1 MSYIVIEGLHKK
13 YDQATVLS
21 NIDMTIDKGQ
31 FITLLGPSGCGKSTI
46 LRIIAGLTDATAGSI
61 QIEGKNMR
69 GVEPKERQV
78 GMVFQS
84 YALFPNMTVKENIA
98 FGLRMQKVNNAEIE
112 QRVQE
117 MLAIVH
123 LTEKSNAFPKELS
136 GGQQQRVALARALI
150 VRPKVL
156 LLDEPLSAL
165 DAQIR
170 KKLQADLRAIQRQL
184 EMTMILVTHDQDEAM
199 AVSDKI
205 FVMNNGEIAQSGT
218 PTAIYTHPK
227 SEFIARFIGHYN
239 VFPRQVLETMIG
251 QKLPG
256 DQMKFAIRPEAIHI
270 EKQDGDYCLSGVA
283 IQSLMTGNIIRTSF
297 KSDCDFAMEQL
308 HRRGQTL
315 EIGKRYTCYVAKE
328 DVIALL

>member
-13 YDQATVLS
+13 YEQTTVLS
-21 NIDMTIDKGQ
+21 NIEMTIEKGQ

-46 LRIIAGLTDATAGSI
+46 LRIVAGLTDATAGKI
-61 QIEGKNMR
+61 QIEGKNM
-69 GVEPKERQV
+69 GGIQPKERQV

-98 FGLRMQKVNNAEIE
+98 FGLRMQKINNAEVE
-112 QRVQE
+112 HRVQE
-117 MLAIVH
+117 ILAIVH
-123 LTEKSNAFPKELS
+123 LTEKANAYPKELS

-170 KKLQADLRAIQRQL
+170 KKLQSDLRAIQRQL
-184 EMTMILVTHDQDEAM
+184 GMTMILVTHDQDEAM

-205 FVMNNGEIAQSGT
+205 FVMSNGEIAQSGT
-218 PTAIYTHPK
+218 PTEIYTNPK
-227 SEFIARFIGHYN
+227 SEFIANFIGHYN

-251 QKLPG
+251 TKLPG
-256 DQMKFAIRPEAIHI
+256 NSGKFAIRPEAVHV
-270 EKQDGDYCLSGVA
+270 EMKDGDFCLLGVA
-283 IQSLMTGNIIRTSF
+283 TQSLMSGNIIRTTLEG
-297 KSDCDFAMEQL
+297 DFTFTMEQL
-308 HRRGQTL
+308 HQRGQTL
-315 EIGKRYTCYVAKE
+315 ELGKNYKCYVAKE
-328 DVIALL
+328 DVIALS

>member
-13 YDQATVLS
+13 YEQTTVLS
-21 NIDMTIDKGQ
+21 NIEMTIEKGQ

-46 LRIIAGLTDATAGSI
+46 LRIVAGLTDATAGKI
-61 QIEGKNMR
+61 QIEGKNM
-69 GVEPKERQV
+69 GGIQPKERQV

-98 FGLRMQKVNNAEIE
+98 FGLRMQKINNAEVE
-112 QRVQE
+112 HRVQE
-117 MLAIVH
+117 ILAIVH
-123 LTEKSNAFPKELS
+123 LTEKANAYPKELS

-170 KKLQADLRAIQRQL
+170 KKLQSDLRAIQRQL
-184 EMTMILVTHDQDEAM
+184 GMTMILVTHDQDEAM

-205 FVMNNGEIAQSGT
+205 FVMSNGEIAQSGT
-218 PTAIYTHPK
+218 PTEIYTNPK
-227 SEFIARFIGHYN
+227 SEFIANFIGHYN

-251 QKLPG
+251 TKLPG
-256 DQMKFAIRPEAIHI
+256 HSGKFAIRPEAVHV
-270 EKQDGDYCLSGVA
+270 EKKDGDFCLLGVA
-283 IQSLMTGNIIRTSF
+283 TQSLMSGNIIRTTLEG
-297 KSDCDFAMEQL
+297 DCIFTMEQL
-308 HRRGQTL
+308 HQRGQTL
-315 EIGKRYTCYVAKE
+315 ELGKNYKCYVAKE
-328 DVIALL
+328 DVIALS

>member
-13 YDQATVLS
+13 YEQTTVLS
-21 NIDMTIDKGQ
+21 NIEMTIEKGQ

-46 LRIIAGLTDATAGSI
+46 LRIVAGLTDATAGKI
-61 QIEGKNMR
+61 QIEGKNM
-69 GVEPKERQV
+69 GGIQPKERQV

-98 FGLRMQKVNNAEIE
+98 FGLRMQKINNAEVE
-112 QRVQE
+112 HRVQE
-117 MLAIVH
+117 ILAIVH
-123 LTEKSNAFPKELS
+123 LTEKANAYPKELS

-170 KKLQADLRAIQRQL
+170 KKLQSDLRAIQRQL
-184 EMTMILVTHDQDEAM
+184 GMTMILVTHDQDEAM

-205 FVMNNGEIAQSGT
+205 FVMSNGEIAQSGT
-218 PTAIYTHPK
+218 PTEIYTNPK
-227 SEFIARFIGHYN
+227 SEFIANFIGHYN

-251 QKLPG
+251 TKLPG
-256 DQMKFAIRPEAIHI
+256 NSGKFAIRPEAVHV
-270 EKQDGDYCLSGVA
+270 EMKDGDFCLLGVA
-283 IQSLMTGNIIRTSF
+283 TQSLMSGNIIRTTLEG
-297 KSDCDFAMEQL
+297 DCTFTMEQL
-308 HRRGQTL
+308 HQRGQTL
-315 EIGKRYTCYVAKE
+315 ELGKNYKCYVAKE
-328 DVIALL
+328 DVIALS

>member
-13 YDQATVLS
+13 YDETTVLS
-21 NIDMTIDKGQ
+21 NIAMTIEKGQ

-46 LRIIAGLTDATAGSI
+46 LRIVAGLTDATAGSI
-61 QIEGKNMR
+61 QIEGKNMK
-69 GVEPKERQV
+69 GIEPKERQV

-112 QRVQE
+112 ERVQE

-123 LTEKSNAFPKELS
+123 LTEKSNAYPKELS

-218 PTAIYTHPK
+218 PTTIYTHPK
-227 SEFIARFIGHYN
+227 SEFIASFIGHYN
-239 VFPRQVLETMIG
+239 VFPRQTLETMIG
-251 QKLPG
+251 MQLPG
-256 DQMKFAIRPEAIHI
+256 HHLKFAIRPEAVHI
-270 EKQDGDYCLSGVA
+270 DKQDGDYCLSGVA
-283 IQSLMTGNIIRTSF
+283 IQSLMTGNIIRTTF
-297 KSDCDFAMEQL
+297 KSDCVFAMEQL
-308 HRRGQTL
+308 HQREQTL